1 MLALKVN
8 PSIKTL
14 SFLGLLDPFDNE
26 GVFLSLET
34 IEKRNVKTDF
44 IEYASLKKAIFERL
58 NKKNINEIKYV
69 YPVS

>member
-1 MLALKVN
+1 M
-8 PSIKTL
+8 
-14 SFLGLLDPFDNE
+14 LDPFDNE

-58 NKKNINEIKYV
+58 NKKNINEIKNV